1 MTDLPNTVDP
11 TTGKITITAP
21 PPNHPGF
28 TQNIQGGLIDAS
40 AAKTAS
46 SIAEQASHARALGA
60 TMRGSGRRF
69 KFMRGGSNDANIPI
83 LPEAGSI
90 PGVSNDG
97 VHLKLMDNLNQMKA
111 NAVYDS
117 LANAP
122 PAKVGGFRLR
132 GDTQVE
138 TGGRKRRRKTKKNGR
153 SKHRTHRRG
162 SRRNAHRT
170 RRRHHVH
177 R

>member
-1 MTDLPNTVDP
+1 MTDLPNVVDSS
-11 TTGKITITAP
+11 TGRITITAP

-28 TQNIQGGLIDAS
+28 TQNIQGGLIEAS
-40 AAKTAS
+40 AAKTAA
-46 SIAEQASHARALGA
+46 SIAAQASHASALGA

-69 KFMRGGSNDANIPI
+69 KFMRGGSKDANIPT

-90 PGVSNDG
+90 PGVSGDA

-111 NAVYDS
+111 DGAYDS
-117 LANAP
+117 LSNSAP
-122 PAKVGGFRLR
+122 VKMGGFRLR
-132 GDTQVE
+132 GESQVE

-153 SKHRTHRRG
+153 SKHRTHRRV